1 MPSSA
6 SEVPSPERTDQVE
19 VSQCDYTL
27 AFLVFTAYLSFQE
40 NRRFLLV
47 PRVVLN
53 PLVSL
58 IGRLVAYSAR
68 ISVDTT
74 HSTADTNQASCN
86 LRCACAPRGHA
97 GARAHHARF
106 IVGPGSEG
114 LNTLLSQE
122 RSRVV
127 NSEMAEGKDGV
138 NKES

>member
-47 PRVVLN
+47 PRVVLK

-58 IGRLVAYSAR
+58 IGRLVDCSAR

-74 HSTADTNQASCN
+74 HSTDTNQAVT
-86 LRCACAPRGHA
+86 LAA
-97 GARAHHARF
+97 HARR
-106 IVGPGSEG
+106 EG
-114 LNTLLSQE
+114 TLE
-122 RSRVV
+122 RARTGTTLVS
-127 NSEMAEGKDGV
+127 S
-138 NKES
+138 